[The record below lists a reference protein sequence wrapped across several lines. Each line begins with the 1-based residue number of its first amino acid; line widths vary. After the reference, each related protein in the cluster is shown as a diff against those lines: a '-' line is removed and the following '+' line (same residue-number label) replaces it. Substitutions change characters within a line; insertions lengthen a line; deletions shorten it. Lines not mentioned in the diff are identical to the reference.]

1 MHQVPGEVLKDCQE
15 GERRCVLSSGP
26 HIPAGRGQQSNKYVR
41 EVIWFV
47 PRAGMQWGVTKGGT
61 PKVTQEDEKRGGG
74 ICRAK
79 TLRGRLSCPVWL
91 ETVMGRRNGTSYAQ

>member
-1 MHQVPGEVLKDCQE
+1 MHQAPGEVLKDCQE

-47 PRAGMQWGVTKGGT
+47 PRAGKQWGVTKGGT
-61 PKVTQEDEKRGGG
+61 PKVTQEDEKVGG